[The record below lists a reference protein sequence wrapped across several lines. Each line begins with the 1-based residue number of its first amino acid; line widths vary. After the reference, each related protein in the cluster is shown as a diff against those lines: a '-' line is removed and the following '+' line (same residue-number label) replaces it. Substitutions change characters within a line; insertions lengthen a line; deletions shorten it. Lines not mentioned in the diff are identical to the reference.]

1 MLNQLDGI
9 RSLKN
14 IQFELLRTELL
25 FLVVE
30 ISLVLSL
37 SLLLLANLGELVVCN
52 VKLSA
57 INLEAVETRAS
68 KRSDIR
74 LLIANE
80 SAG

>member
-30 ISLVLSL
+30 ICLVLSL

-52 VKLSA
+52 VKLST